1 MSISGVSAGGNAY
14 LAYNS
19 MKLHAPGCTC
29 SLCSPQPVETSS
41 SNTVSTTGRADSG
54 KKKNE
59 TELTDEELSQIR
71 QLQARDRA
79 VRQHELAHMSAAG
92 GLATSGP
99 SYTYQRGPDGVNY
112 AIGGEVSIDV
122 SPGRTPAET
131 LDKAKTIERAAL
143 APKDPSGADQAVA
156 AQARNMALTAQQ
168 EIAKGE
174 RAENAEDI
182 AETNETNGAVEPTGQ
197 GDDDQNDMQTK
208 RSDRVEQ
215 TYQTASDARNP
226 TTLISAYA

>member
-1 MSISGVSAGGNAY
+1 MS
-14 LAYNS
+14 
-19 MKLHAPGCTC
+19 LHAPGCTC
-29 SLCSPQPVETSS
+29 SLCSPAQPLETTSS
-41 SNTVSTTGRADSG
+41 ASVSTNGKAQSG
-54 KKKNE
+54 KKND
-59 TELTDEELSQIR
+59 TDLSEEEIAQVR

-131 LDKAKTIERAAL
+131 LEKAKTIERAAL
-143 APKDPSGADQAVA
+143 APKDPSGADRAVA
-156 AQARNMALTAQQ
+156 AQARNLALSAQQ
-168 EIAKGE
+168 DMAKGGGAADE
-174 RAENAEDI
+174 EETVVKAENTVQDA
-182 AETNETNGAVEPTGQ
+182 AQ
-197 GDDDQNDMQTK
+197 SK
-208 RSDRVEQ
+208 RSDQVEQ

-226 TTLISAYA
+226 LTLISAYA